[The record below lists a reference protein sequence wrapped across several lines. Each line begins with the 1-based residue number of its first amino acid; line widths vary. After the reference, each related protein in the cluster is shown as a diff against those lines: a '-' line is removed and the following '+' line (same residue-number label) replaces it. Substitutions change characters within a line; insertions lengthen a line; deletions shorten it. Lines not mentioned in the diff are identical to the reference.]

1 MWITIFRARGQ
12 NVFHNNLIVLFL
24 YFPRYFQFDVH
35 TLLKYDE
42 CKKINI
48 YQVVTF
54 GMEKNIC
61 AYFGCEPIIKEIFE
75 QRNRNNR
82 VLINFNFI

>member
-54 GMEKNIC
+54 GMEKKHMC
-61 AYFGCEPIIKEIFE
+61 
-75 QRNRNNR
+75 
-82 VLINFNFI
+82 VLRM